1 MKNMFLRLLL
11 VVLLFLAANPSA
23 AQDNQTLVN
32 NYLSSTTKP
41 STNQTVTASL
51 ATLPEADMLIFI
63 NPQRFLNEAMP
74 RLLPEKDLVEMRK
87 SFAAV
92 NQFAGVDPSK
102 VNYVVMAVRVRKPS
116 AELSFNPPEVMIVA
130 GGDFSADSLIA
141 LARAASGGRLRDEK
155 HGAKTLS
162 LMTIDPIAKE
172 AEKNP
177 FLKSFT
183 EVAIVPLNAN
193 TIAAGT
199 TAYIRAA
206 VDAAEGSGRISPENL
221 GSLLRE
227 PSALISI
234 AGSPLV
240 SFSKSFGLMGTEANP
255 RAPRCDTRFSDFY
268 AAVTMDATH
277 FKLRGALN
285 ADNPDTA
292 KIINGLVAGL
302 VRQASSAVPDKNVQS
317 ALQNLSI
324 TAQEDEVV
332 LSADFPQQMVIDFFR
347 EQMKPKKAMTATKP
361 APKGPV
367 VRKPI
372 LNKRRTKKS

>member
-1 MKNMFLRLLL
+1 MKNMFPRLLL
-11 VVLLFLAANPSA
+11 VVLLFLVANPSA

-32 NYLSSTTKP
+32 NYLSSPTKP
-41 STNQTVTASL
+41 STNQSVTAAL

-63 NPQRFLNEAMP
+63 NPRRILNEALP

-87 SFAAV
+87 GFAAV

-130 GGDFSADSLIA
+130 GGDFSADGLIA

-183 EVAIVPLNAN
+183 EVAVAPLNAN

-206 VDAAEGSGRISPENL
+206 VDAAEGSGRISSENL
-221 GSLLRE
+221 GSLLRD

-302 VRQASSAVPDKNVQS
+302 VRHATSAVPDKSVQS

-324 TAQEDEVV
+324 TAQEDEVI

-347 EQMKPKKAMTATKP
+347 EQMKPKQAMTATKP
-361 APKGPV
+361 APKRPT

>member
-1 MKNMFLRLLL
+1 VKNMFPRLLL
-11 VVLLFLAANPSA
+11 VVLLFLVANPSA

-32 NYLSSTTKP
+32 NYLSSTTK
-41 STNQTVTASL
+41 SSVNQTVTAAL
-51 ATLPEADMLIFI
+51 ETLPEADMLVFI
-63 NPQRFLNEAMP
+63 NPQRILNEAMP

-141 LARAASGGRLRDEK
+141 LARVASGGRLRDEK

-183 EVAIVPLNAN
+183 EVAIVQLNAN

-221 GSLLRE
+221 GSLLRD

-302 VRQASSAVPDKNVQS
+302 VRQATSAVPDKHVRS

-332 LSADFPQQMVIDFFR
+332 LSADFPQQTVIDFFR
-347 EQMKPKKAMTATKP
+347 EQMKPKQAMTATKP
-361 APKGPV
+361 APKRPA

-372 LNKRRTKKS
+372 LNKRRTRKS